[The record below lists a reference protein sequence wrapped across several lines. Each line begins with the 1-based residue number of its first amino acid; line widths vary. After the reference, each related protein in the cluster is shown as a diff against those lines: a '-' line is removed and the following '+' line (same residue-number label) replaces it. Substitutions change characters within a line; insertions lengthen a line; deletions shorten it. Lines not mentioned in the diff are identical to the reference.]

1 MHEGYVLHE
10 ESLLHEGSLLHED
23 SFAHVETF
31 TITVNPYPRPVF
43 FSSSFIFYSFLLSLL
58 PLNPG
63 QFFLFYSQCIHLCLL
78 TSFLFII
85 SWKMS
90 SCMFDPLCK
99 SFFVHIWSVLIKLT
113 FSVSYSSKIFN
124 HNSTGQCHFC
134 TKTFLC
140 EWSLLHA
147 LALFYGVSIARV

>member
-1 MHEGYVLHE
+1 MQRYQTTVGVKMHEGYVLHE

-63 QFFLFYSQCIHLCLL
+63 QFFFFILSVYIYVYLRLFYLLFHEKCLHACLILCA
-78 TSFLFII
+78 
-85 SWKMS
+85 KVS
-90 SCMFDPLCK
+90 SCIFDP
-99 SFFVHIWSVLIKLT
+99 S
-113 FSVSYSSKIFN
+113 
-124 HNSTGQCHFC
+124 
-134 TKTFLC
+134 
-140 EWSLLHA
+140 
-147 LALFYGVSIARV
+147 

>member
-1 MHEGYVLHE
+1 MFCTRSHYYTKDHFYTKTVLHTLKLLL
-10 ESLLHEGSLLHED
+10 SLLTLTLGRYFFLQLL
-23 SFAHVETF
+23 
-31 TITVNPYPRPVF
+31 F
-43 FSSSFIFYSFLLSLL
+43 FNSFLLSLL

-63 QFFLFYSQCIHLCLL
+63 HFFLFYSQCIHLCLL

-113 FSVSYSSKIFN
+113 FSVNYSSKIFN